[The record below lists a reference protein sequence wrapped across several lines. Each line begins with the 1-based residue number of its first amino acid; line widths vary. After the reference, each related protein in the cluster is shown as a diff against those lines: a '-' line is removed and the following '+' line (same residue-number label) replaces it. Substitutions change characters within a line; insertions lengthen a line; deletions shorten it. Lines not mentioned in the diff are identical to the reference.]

1 MGGEMTHAASSWVR
15 GVALAVFLLGI
26 CGSIAPA
33 TPYVGYT
40 FCASGSTGYLL
51 DMSGTVLHTW
61 QASGSAQTCAYLL
74 ADGSA
79 LFPIQNSSCNSP
91 HHDGAYPSGRF
102 QKISWDGAIL
112 WDYRF
117 CDTTARAGY
126 DVEPMPN
133 GNILIPTDASN
144 AAKIFEVQPTGA
156 TSGTIVWQCAL
167 PDSLTG
173 SGTYMNSV
181 SYNPE
186 LDLILI
192 DMQEPQRKLVVINH
206 AVAGGQIVR
215 TYRVSGS
222 GRVHA
227 AAWVHK
233 YFLGT
238 ATVMPDVDATAMRL
252 NNLLVVH
259 NGGDR
264 VAEFNRTTGVMTT
277 IPFAFQD
284 HEGSVQRLP
293 NGNTLVTRGGSN
305 YIGELNDAGTV
316 VASMSA
322 PGQIQRAYR
331 YGPTYSGLSQLWPA
345 GVAGPLT
352 VTPVVRFAYDPRAD
366 IGRVL
371 FTGQKSVPLEVGVY
385 SVDGRLLIRTSTCGT
400 GTEFSTSWL
409 PNGVYFVDVK
419 SPEASCKTKF
429 FKVR

>member
-1 MGGEMTHAASSWVR
+1 MTQGASSWVR
-15 GVALAVFLLGI
+15 AVALGILLLGL
-26 CGSIAPA
+26 CGAHATA

-40 FCASGSTGYLL
+40 FCASGSTAYLL
-51 DMSGTVLHTW
+51 DMSGATLHTW
-61 QASGSAQTCAYLL
+61 HASGSAQTCAYLL
-74 ADGSA
+74 PDGSA
-79 LFPIQNSSCNSP
+79 LFPIQNSTCTSP

-133 GNILIPTDASN
+133 GNILIPCDGSN
-144 AAKIFEVQPTGA
+144 VAKIFEVQPVGTTG
-156 TSGTIVWQCAL
+156 GTIVWQCAL

-173 SGTYMNSV
+173 SNTYMNSV
-181 SYNPE
+181 KYNPE
-186 LDLILI
+186 LDQIVC
-192 DMQEPQRKLVVINH
+192 DMQEPQRKVVVINH
-206 AVAGGQIVR
+206 AVAGGPVIK
-215 TYRVSGS
+215 TYRVTGT

-227 AAWVHK
+227 ANWVHK
-233 YFLGT
+233 YFPGT
-238 ATVMPDVDATAMRL
+238 NTIMPDVDATAMRL
-252 NNLLVVH
+252 NNLIVVH

-264 VAEFNRTTGVMTT
+264 VAEFNRTTGVLTP

-293 NGNTLVTRGGSN
+293 NGNTLVTRGGST

-316 VASMSA
+316 VASLNA

-345 GVAGPLT
+345 SAESQQPGATALQ
-352 VTPVVRFAYDPRAD
+352 FSYDAASD
-366 IGRVL
+366 LGRVF
-371 FTGQKSVPLEVGVY
+371 FTGQRAVQLDVAVY
-385 SVDGRLLIRTSTCGT
+385 GVDGRLLIQTSTTGS
-400 GTEFSTSWL
+400 GTEFSTSQL
-409 PNGVYFVDVK
+409 VNGVYFVEVK
-419 SPEASCKTKF
+419 TPETSCKAKF